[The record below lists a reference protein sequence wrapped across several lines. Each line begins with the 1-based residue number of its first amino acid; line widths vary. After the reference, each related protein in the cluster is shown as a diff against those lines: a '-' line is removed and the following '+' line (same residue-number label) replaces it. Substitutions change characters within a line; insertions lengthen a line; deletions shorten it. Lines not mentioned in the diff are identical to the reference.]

1 MLIEFRVK
9 NFRSLRDEQVLSF
22 VATKDKTSQDTHTI
36 ATGVRA
42 APSILRSAVI
52 YGANASGK
60 SNVLRALQFMQMMVR
75 NSAVGM
81 HPGQPTNAQPFR
93 LDPASLSAPTE
104 FEVTVLLD
112 GVRYQYGFSLNA
124 ERVLHEHLL
133 VYKAFKPQRW
143 FERNYNPETKT
154 EAFEFGDSLKGAKAT
169 WEAATRPNSLFLSM
183 AVQLNSKQ
191 LRPLSEWFE
200 TKLSVIAEGTRP
212 RQEDAFEFLKDDL
225 HRQLVRNLVVA
236 GDVGISE
243 IEVRTLKR
251 PQKYFVPNDATGEV
265 ERKFYE
271 SDQTDVRFVHAG
283 PHGHATFD
291 FSDESE
297 GTRNFVLLSE
307 PLLNAMTHD
316 GTLVIDEFESSLHP
330 LLVRKMIELFHA
342 GDAEMRPQLLFTTHD
357 TSLLSAD
364 LFRRDQIWFV
374 EKSREQA
381 SSLFSL
387 AEFGARKGE
396 AIEKGYLSGR
406 YGAIPFLGELPT
418 PVETATSVRE
428 KGDS

>member
-1 MLIEFRVK
+1 
-9 NFRSLRDEQVLSF
+9 
-22 VATKDKTSQDTHTI
+22 
-36 ATGVRA
+36 
-42 APSILRSAVI
+42 
-52 YGANASGK
+52 
-60 SNVLRALQFMQMMVR
+60 MQMMVR

-124 ERVLHEHLL
+124 DRVLHEHLL

-143 FERNYNPETKT
+143 FERNYNAETKT
-154 EAFEFGDSLKGAKAT
+154 ETFEFSDSLKGAKAT

-191 LRPLSEWFE
+191 LRPLAEWFE
-200 TKLSVIAEGTRP
+200 TRLSVIAEGTRP
-212 RQEDAFEFLKDDL
+212 RSEDAFEFLKDDL

-236 GDVGISE
+236 GDVGISD
-243 IEVRTLKR
+243 IEVKSLKVAR
-251 PQKYFVPNDATGEV
+251 KPPAMTAASGEV
-265 ERKFYE
+265 EQASLKLDE
-271 SDQTDVRFVHAG
+271 ADVRFVHAG
-283 PHGHATFD
+283 PHGTATFD
-291 FSDESE
+291 FGDESE

-307 PLLNAMTHD
+307 PLLKAMTHD

-330 LLVRKMIELFHA
+330 LLVRKMIELFHT

-406 YGAIPFLGELPT
+406 YGAIPFLGELPM
-418 PVETATSVRE
+418 PVETAETPDRRTRRPS
-428 KGDS
+428 KGDAE

>member
-9 NFRSLRDEQVLSF
+9 NFRSLRDEQTLSF

-154 EAFEFGDSLKGAKAT
+154 ETFEFGDSLKGAKAT

-200 TKLSVIAEGTRP
+200 TRLSVIAEGTRP
-212 RQEDAFEFLKDDL
+212 RREDALARLNIDGVRKFVHALVLQGDIGISDIEVTTRTVP
-225 HRQLVRNLVVA
+225 RQYSVRNA
-236 GDVGISE
+236 
-243 IEVRTLKR
+243 
-251 PQKYFVPNDATGEV
+251 ATGEI
-265 ERKFYE
+265 EEKSFDINE
-271 SDQTDVRFVHAG
+271 TDVRFVHAG
-283 PHGHATFD
+283 PHGDAKFD
-291 FSDESE
+291 FGDESE
-297 GTRNFVLLSE
+297 GTRNLVLLSD
-307 PLLNAMTHD
+307 PLLKAMMFG

-330 LLVRKMIELFHA
+330 LLVRKMIELFHT

-418 PVETATSVRE
+418 PVETATSVRD

>member
-9 NFRSLRDEQVLSF
+9 NFRSLRDEQTLSF

-36 ATGVRA
+36 TTGVRA

-154 EAFEFGDSLKGAKAT
+154 ETFEFGDSLKGAKAT

-200 TKLSVIAEGTRP
+200 TRLSVIAEGTRP
-212 RQEDAFEFLKDDL
+212 RREDALARLNIDGVRKFVHALVLQGDIGISDIEVTTRTVP
-225 HRQLVRNLVVA
+225 RQYSVRNA
-236 GDVGISE
+236 
-243 IEVRTLKR
+243 
-251 PQKYFVPNDATGEV
+251 ATGEI
-265 ERKFYE
+265 EEKSFDINE
-271 SDQTDVRFVHAG
+271 TDVRFVHAG
-283 PHGHATFD
+283 PHGDAKFD
-291 FSDESE
+291 FGDESE
-297 GTRNFVLLSE
+297 GTRNLVLLSD
-307 PLLNAMTHD
+307 PLLKAMMFG

-330 LLVRKMIELFHA
+330 LLVRKMIELFHT

-418 PVETATSVRE
+418 PVETATSVRD